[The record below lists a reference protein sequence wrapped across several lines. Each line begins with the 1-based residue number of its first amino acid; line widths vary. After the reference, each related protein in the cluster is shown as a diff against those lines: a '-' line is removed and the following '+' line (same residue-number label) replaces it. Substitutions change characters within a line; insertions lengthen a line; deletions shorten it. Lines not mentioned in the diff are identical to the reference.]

1 MNILASYN
9 WIKEYVSLKESAA
22 DFARRVSLSG
32 PGVERLF
39 PQAPRFD
46 KMVIGQIVELKPHP
60 NADKLTLALTD
71 LGKEKAEVVC
81 GGTNLSVGMKVAV
94 ALPGA
99 SVRWHGE
106 GEPIVLEPA
115 EIRGV
120 KSAGMI
126 CGASE
131 IGLEDGFPHAEKEI
145 LDMSWCKARP
155 GTALAKALDLEDTVF
170 DIEVTT
176 NRPDAFCMVGL
187 AREAAAILEAPFIW
201 KESVAL
207 TMPKGRKAVPFEVDN
222 QDKELCTRYQAVV
235 MDGIEVG
242 PSPWWLKNRL
252 LEAGLRPIN
261 NIVDITNYVM
271 LELGQPMHAFD
282 YEKLAGGK
290 IKIRKAK
297 KNEKILLLDGSEK
310 KLATD
315 QLVIADAEKPVAV
328 AGVMGGE
335 DSGVVEGTTTIVF
348 EAATFEP
355 VSVRRTGRAL
365 DVRSDSSLRFEKG
378 LPEEQTQ
385 AALSRAMELC
395 QKIACGQVASKV
407 YDLRS
412 APARKV
418 KYQFRPDSAERLI
431 GVKIPAA
438 KMVKILKALGFGI
451 SRRSTVKKGKPVYD
465 VEVPYWRARDIEG
478 ERDFAEE
485 IARVYGYANLP
496 SEIPAGQLPL
506 APIDPVLAAED
517 AVKQSLAAS
526 GFTEMVNYSFVSDAV
541 LSKAGF
547 ASADCVRIANPLS
560 ADFEYMRPSLLPGVL
575 AAIEDN
581 QGLFPENDVFEVSNI
596 YIKNSGADLPDE
608 RATVLL
614 ASYGPGD
621 DDRLFRRVKGV
632 FESLVGDL
640 GRSVDMSR
648 NESSGNLW
656 HPGRTVDLY
665 LGDTAIGTLGELHPL
680 VLERFGIDGR
690 VCAAEFDLAVLMQAA
705 EQAGG
710 YEPIPQFPPVRRDL
724 AVVVDEAVE
733 YAKAEAA
740 IEAASELLH
749 EVELFDVYRDAR
761 LGDSKKSFAFH
772 LSFLN
777 PERTL
782 TAEEID
788 EEMQKILAALKKEVG
803 AEMRG

>member
-1 MNILASYN
+1 
-9 WIKEYVSLKESAA
+9 
-22 DFARRVSLSG
+22 
-32 PGVERLF
+32 
-39 PQAPRFD
+39 
-46 KMVIGQIVELKPHP
+46 
-60 NADKLTLALTD
+60 
-71 LGKEKAEVVC
+71 
-81 GGTNLSVGMKVAV
+81 
-94 ALPGA
+94 
-99 SVRWHGE
+99 
-106 GEPIVLEPA
+106 
-115 EIRGV
+115 
-120 KSAGMI
+120 
-126 CGASE
+126 
-131 IGLEDGFPHAEKEI
+131 
-145 LDMSWCKARP
+145 
-155 GTALAKALDLEDTVF
+155 
-170 DIEVTT
+170 
-176 NRPDAFCMVGL
+176 
-187 AREAAAILEAPFIW
+187 
-201 KESVAL
+201 
-207 TMPKGRKAVPFEVDN
+207 
-222 QDKELCTRYQAVV
+222 
-235 MDGIEVG
+235 
-242 PSPWWLKNRL
+242 
-252 LEAGLRPIN
+252 
-261 NIVDITNYVM
+261 
-271 LELGQPMHAFD
+271 
-282 YEKLAGGK
+282 
-290 IKIRKAK
+290 
-297 KNEKILLLDGSEK
+297 
-310 KLATD
+310 
-315 QLVIADAEKPVAV
+315 
-328 AGVMGGE
+328 
-335 DSGVVEGTTTIVF
+335 
-348 EAATFEP
+348 
-355 VSVRRTGRAL
+355 
-365 DVRSDSSLRFEKG
+365 
-378 LPEEQTQ
+378 
-385 AALSRAMELC
+385 
-395 QKIACGQVASKV
+395 
-407 YDLRS
+407 
-412 APARKV
+412 
-418 KYQFRPDSAERLI
+418 
-431 GVKIPAA
+431 
-438 KMVKILKALGFGI
+438 
-451 SRRSTVKKGKPVYD
+451 
-465 VEVPYWRARDIEG
+465 VPYWRARDIEG

-517 AVKQSLAAS
+517 TVKQSLAAA

-547 ASADCVRIANPLS
+547 AAADCVRIANPLS

-648 NESSGNLW
+648 NESSGHLW

-761 LGDSKKSFAFH
+761 LGDGKKSFAFH

-788 EEMQKILAALKKEVG
+788 EEMQKILAAMKKEVG